1 MSSRASRLAAPALG
15 LKEFMRRSQVIQ
27 QYRCFLRALR
37 AYGRREPTTAAELRE
52 QVCRAFRRHRDE
64 ADASLV
70 RVLLRDGERQLAQV
84 RALAAPGGEGGD
96 ARAAHGADSWIN
108 NSDPDD
114 VRGRVGAQWPWGSS

>member
-64 ADASLV
+64 AAGVAGGAPDHEVVGSRGILRRRIHGSKVLAGSNALP
-70 RVLLRDGERQLAQV
+70 RVCEDRVET
-84 RALAAPGGEGGD
+84 
-96 ARAAHGADSWIN
+96 ARL
-108 NSDPDD
+108 
-114 VRGRVGAQWPWGSS
+114 